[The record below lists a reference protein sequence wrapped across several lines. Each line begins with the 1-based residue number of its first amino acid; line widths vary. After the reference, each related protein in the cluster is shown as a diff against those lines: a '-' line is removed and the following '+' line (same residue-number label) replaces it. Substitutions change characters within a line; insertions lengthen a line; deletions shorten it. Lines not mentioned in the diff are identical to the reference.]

1 MGAHVSLDL
10 ILLAEQARWK
20 QVNNE
25 ENDIRKVFL
34 FQSYLA
40 KRKASTGNPVWEKE
54 VSIWK
59 NYVTCKMLHLK
70 LVSPSLKSKAALLF
84 II

>member
-1 MGAHVSLDL
+1 MVVFAIHRHESATGAHVSLDFL
-10 ILLAEQARWK
+10 MLLAEQALWK

-40 KRKASTGNPVWEKE
+40 KTKTSTGNPVWKK
-54 VSIWK
+54 VSI
-59 NYVTCKMLHLK
+59 
-70 LVSPSLKSKAALLF
+70 
-84 II
+84 